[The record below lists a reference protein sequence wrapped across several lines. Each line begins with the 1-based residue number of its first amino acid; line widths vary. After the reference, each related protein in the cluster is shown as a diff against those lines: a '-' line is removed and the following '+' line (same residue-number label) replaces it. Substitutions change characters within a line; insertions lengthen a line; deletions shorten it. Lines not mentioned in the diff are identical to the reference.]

1 MFIIAYD
8 NGGSPMKKLLCLILA
23 ALAILSLSACGA
35 DDSTPPET
43 TEHVHD
49 YAITE
54 NIPNCTEGGE
64 IIGTCTCGDR
74 YTEAIDPKE
83 HTYSDWVV
91 TQEPT
96 TEAAGQKQQVCT
108 VCGDT
113 IAEELPR
120 LETEEEKAMRLVTE
134 RAIELR
140 RLIWLSVGYFDSYAN
155 LYPSEKHFCTYLGLY
170 WEKRCTELEYP
181 LFRFDRSELESFSLA
196 TFNATPDWTV
206 LNNHGTPDPYD
217 TEYYD
222 AATDTVTVSLPLGA
236 GGGYAFE
243 LSNVVD
249 AGNGTYRAIFD
260 IIDEMCEKVGQ
271 ATLTMQKGT
280 NGYYAVSFVQ
290 N

>member
-1 MFIIAYD
+1 
-8 NGGSPMKKLLCLILA
+8 
-23 ALAILSLSACGA
+23 LAILSLSACGA

-113 IAEELPR
+113 ITEELPR

-280 NGYYAVSFVQ
+280 NGYYAVSFVH

>member
-1 MFIIAYD
+1 
-8 NGGSPMKKLLCLILA
+8 MKKLLCLILA

-113 IAEELPR
+113 ITEELPR

-271 ATLTMQKGT
+271 ATLTMRKGT

>member
-1 MFIIAYD
+1 
-8 NGGSPMKKLLCLILA
+8 MKKLLCLILA

-113 IAEELPR
+113 ITEELPR

-155 LYPSEKHFCTYLGLY
+155 LYPSEKHFCTYLGLC

-260 IIDEMCEKVGQ
+260 IIDEMCEKAGQ